1 MKYFLSWV
9 IAGAVICL
17 VMYTCTA
24 PEREAYENINKAL
37 DESRRYTDE
46 ASGLAQQIADICIEY
61 EDEDSVPLDS
71 IYRIA
76 MDIVDKNNGAVDIL
90 EDASS
95 SMNKETYNNEY

>member
-24 PEREAYENINKAL
+24 PEREAYEKIDNAL
-37 DESRRYTDE
+37 EESQRYTDKV
-46 ASGLAQQIADICIEY
+46 SCLAERIADICIEY
-61 EDEDSVPLDS
+61 EEEDSVPLDS

-76 MDIVDKNNGAVDIL
+76 IDIVEESNGAVSIL
-90 EDASS
+90 EEAQSDHNQ
-95 SMNKETYNNEY
+95 MTYNDEY